1 LKDGESVDAEKM
13 VALVARKG
21 CTCTANELNEICGL
35 AVVKVKSSPEDQCRH
50 QLDERQTGLSDHVC
64 AALKAGR
71 LKNGSHVDANSMV
84 DIISGDKGV
93 SCTASAYERMCG
105 LPGAFY
111 KKVKTCRSSL
121 NHRQQGLAKA
131 VCAALKDGTTKDG
144 KSVNSRSMVDII
156 YGDKDIRCTADEY
169 ERMCSGMRCQASLI
183 AKVDD
188 SFPREACDTLGHEYE
203 GSVVDEA
210 RLADAVFEEK
220 GVRCDAEDFT
230 EMCSSI

>member
-1 LKDGESVDAEKM
+1 LKGGESVDAEKM

-35 AVVKVKSSPEDQCRH
+35 PVKVKRSPEDQCRH
-50 QLDERQTGLSDHVC
+50 ELDEHQTGLSDQVC
-64 AALKAGR
+64 SALKAG
-71 LKNGSHVDANSMV
+71 KFENGSPVDANSIV
-84 DIISGDKGV
+84 DVIYGDKGV

-111 KKVKTCRSSL
+111 KKVKTCRTSL
-121 NHRQQGLAKA
+121 NHHQQGLAKA
-131 VCAALKDGTTKDG
+131 VCAALTGGTTEDG
-144 KSVNSRSMVDII
+144 KSVNSHSMVDLV
-156 YGDKDIRCTADEY
+156 YEDKGIRCTADEY

-183 AKVDD
+183 AKVDE

-210 RLADAVFEEK
+210 RLADAMFEEK